1 MYVIIMPMEI
11 DQRYGLEALPEHLVV
26 STDKFPAA
34 IKGQLLK
41 ELDKPNKPWR
51 AMDIDA
57 LQQDEGVCLR
67 LTLDLGNR
75 PLHLFVPEAGDVV
88 RFDAPI
94 LLNFPERAS
103 HLDLTEL
110 CGENPYLKFRVD
122 EQPVEK
128 GEQGAQEGMV
138 QSNKVLYGREQFEF
152 DTFLESAF
160 VILPFFVTSLDD
172 AEAELRTFLD
182 ESSHQVK
189 PVSRPSV

>member
-1 MYVIIMPMEI
+1 MPMDI
-11 DQRYGLEALPEHLVV
+11 DQRYGLETPPEHLVV
-26 STDKFPAA
+26 STDKFPIV
-34 IKGQLLK
+34 IKDQMLK

-57 LQQDEGVCLR
+57 FRQDNGVCLR

-75 PLHLFVPEAGDVV
+75 PLHLFVPEEGNVV

-94 LLNFPERAS
+94 LMNFPERAR
-103 HLDLTEL
+103 HLDLTKV

-128 GEQGAQEGMV
+128 GEQGVQEGMV
-138 QSNKVLYGREQFEF
+138 QSNKVLYGLEQFEF

-172 AEAELRTFLD
+172 AEAELRAFLD
-182 ESSHQVK
+182 ESS
-189 PVSRPSV
+189 P